1 MKDEVVVGEI
11 FEIDISDK
19 IQEVYPKLM
28 DLEVTPSKE
37 QQIFNHEG
45 EYGYDNVTVNAVTS
59 SIDENIKSENIKNGI
74 NILGIEGTL
83 KPGKPEQTKTIISSK
98 EEQMVVPDEG
108 FELSKVIVKPIPLQ
122 VKEVVPSTEAIE
134 VVPDEQNFVLEKV
147 VVLPAPLE
155 IKETK
160 SKPSE
165 IVEVIPE
172 GENIGLKKV
181 IVNPIILSNKTIV
194 PTKELQKVEPDI
206 DTDGL
211 SYVNIEPIPDEYIIP
226 DGNLEINQNGTYD
239 VTDKANAIVDVPEK
253 VLGTKTIT
261 KNGTYNAIDDNL
273 DGYSQVEVTTSG
285 VDINDY
291 FETTYSGTSPSSW
304 VANSFIKKTTDIV
317 IDDSVTSLQ
326 SFCANIGFCP
336 KIICNSNVQR
346 MNYMYS
352 KNLSSIIDVSGLN
365 TSNVTAMDYM
375 FNGAKPTSIDLSNFD
390 THNVKTMYSM
400 FGEFGKNIENL
411 DLSNY
416 DTSNVESMGSM
427 FQYTIIKKINLS
439 SFNTSKVY
447 SFNNMFY
454 GCGSLTELDVSNFDT
469 SYALE
474 MNNMFDSCGGLTEL
488 DLSSWNTS
496 RLTSIN
502 SMFRNC
508 INLITLNI
516 SNWDTSNIKDYG
528 MNNLFAGCKK
538 LVNLNI
544 SNWNTSKVK
553 YMNYVFENC
562 EGLTNL
568 DLSNWDT
575 NNVVAMAAMF
585 RNCTSLTNLDIRKF
599 DFSKVTTYTN
609 MFGNVPTDC
618 LIIVKDDTAKTWITS
633 KFTTLTNV
641 KTVAELGA

>member
-108 FELSKVIVKPIPLQ
+108 FELSKVIVNPIPLQ

-155 IKETK
+155 VKETK

-165 IVEVIPE
+165 IVEVMPE

-226 DGNLEINQNGTYD
+226 SGEMDIETNGRYN
-239 VTDKANAIVDVPEK
+239 VTELSSVDVNIPEK
-253 VLGTKTIT
+253 QLGTKTIT
-261 KNGTYNAIDDNL
+261 ENGTYNATDDNL
-273 DGYSQVEVTTSG
+273 DGYNQVEVATSG

-291 FETTYSGTSPSSW
+291 FETTYSGTSPSNW
-304 VANSFIKKTTDIV
+304 VANSFIKKTTDLV

-326 SFCANIGFCP
+326 NFCNNIGFCP
-336 KIICNSNVQR
+336 KIICNSNITN

-352 KNLSSIIDVSGLN
+352 NNTSPTIDVSGLN
-365 TSNVTAMDYM
+365 TSNVTKMEYM
-375 FNGAKPTSIDLSNFD
+375 FRGAKPTTINLSNFN
-390 THNVKTMYSM
+390 TSKVTSMYGM
-400 FGEFGKNIENL
+400 FAEFGKNIENL
-411 DLSNY
+411 DLSNF
-416 DTSNVESMGSM
+416 DTSNVGSMGSM
-427 FQYTIIKKINLS
+427 FQYASIKKINLS

-447 SFNNMFY
+447 TFNNMFY
-454 GCGSLTELDVSNFDT
+454 GCGSLTELGVSNFDT
-469 SYALE
+469 SYVIE
-474 MNNMFDSCGGLTEL
+474 MNSMFDSCGGLTEL
-488 DLSSWNTS
+488 DLSNWNTS

-508 INLITLNI
+508 SNLITLNI

-575 NNVVAMAAMF
+575 NNVVGMASMF

-599 DFSKVTTYTN
+599 DFTNVIAYNN